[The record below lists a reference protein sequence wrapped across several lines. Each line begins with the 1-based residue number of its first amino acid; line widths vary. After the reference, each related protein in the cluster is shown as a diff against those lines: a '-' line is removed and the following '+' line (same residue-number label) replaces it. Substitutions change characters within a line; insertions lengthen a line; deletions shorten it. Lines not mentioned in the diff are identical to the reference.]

1 MGRAH
6 TASQSSSYLSRHR
19 VELYALMLASVLGVL
34 VYTLERDPASVYLMP
49 DFIGSLGLWGS
60 LSLPF
65 SGQIPEFVHVYICIL
80 LTALVL
86 DRSLFIHRS
95 ITLAWFLFDF
105 MAEIAQHPDIAATI
119 SDRIPRWFSDIPVL
133 QNTQSYLLGSTF
145 DPLDLLFILLGS
157 IAAYL
162 TLIFCNRLEGP
173 RHV

>member
-6 TASQSSSYLSRHR
+6 PASLSSSHPSRHR
-19 VELYALMLASVLGVL
+19 LELYALVLASVLGVL
-34 VYTLERDPASVYLMP
+34 VYILERDPATVYLMP
-49 DFIGSLGLWGS
+49 DVIGSLGLWGVA
-60 LSLPF
+60 SLPF

-86 DRSLFIHRS
+86 DRTLFIHRS

-105 MAEIAQHPDIAATI
+105 MAEMAQHPEIAASI
-119 SDRIPRWFSDIPVL
+119 SDRIPRWFSDVPVL

-145 DPLDLLFILLGS
+145 DPLDLLFIFLGS

-162 TLIFCNRLEGP
+162 TLTFSNRLEGP